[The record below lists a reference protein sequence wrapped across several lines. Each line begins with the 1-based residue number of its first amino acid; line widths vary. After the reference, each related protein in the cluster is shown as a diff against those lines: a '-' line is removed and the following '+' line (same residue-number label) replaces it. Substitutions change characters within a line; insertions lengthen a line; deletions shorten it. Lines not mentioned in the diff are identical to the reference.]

1 MRILLFVLAIFAF
14 VVGLGFLGVAGS
26 AIHEIESFILF
37 LISAVLMSGA
47 SVVEA
52 INRLQRDVATFS
64 EGTQTKNR

>member
-1 MRILLFVLAIFAF
+1 MKILLFVLAIFAF
-14 VVGLGFLGVAGS
+14 VFGLGFLGVAES

-64 EGTQTKNR
+64 EGTQTKN